1 MLNKNVIKMTSLLG
15 ALVMVGCTVPN
26 GNVVNNNSGNVN
38 NTNASNLSAVM
49 PENYSGGQMAPKEGM
64 IPGDN
69 ETRAL
74 SQASL
79 NVFYHTLKKEN
90 DDSKNVLISPASLTF
105 AFGIA
110 ENGAGG
116 ETLAQMED
124 TVNGGVSI
132 DDMNP
137 LLNYI
142 SYKLQNEDEVSWG
155 VANSLWFN
163 DDGTC
168 KMEDEFLKRAI
179 SYYDAE
185 IYQKK
190 FGGETTDEING
201 WVADKTDNMIKKV
214 LDQVDPNSR
223 LFIINAMCFDGEWEK
238 QYNENDVVDGFTFTN
253 ADQSET
259 DISLLFS
266 TEDKYFKLGEGIGF
280 IKPYKGGE
288 YAFVGILPDEGV
300 TTEEYIKGLVD
311 QNADFSEAVRNAKE
325 GDVKVYLPE
334 FETDY
339 GNEMS
344 SIYKEMGMNIP
355 FDKNKAEF
363 KGFFTN
369 DEYSNVWIDRVI
381 HKTHIEV
388 DKKGTKAAAVTVI
401 EVKEAA
407 TSALEYEEKPVVIKL
422 NRPFV
427 YGIVDVE
434 TGVPIFLG
442 CQNNMQ

>member
-49 PENYSGGQMAPKEGM
+49 PENYSGGQMAPEEGM

-69 ETRAL
+69 ETKAL

-223 LFIINAMCFDGEWEK
+223 LFIINAM
-238 QYNENDVVDGFTFTN
+238 
-253 ADQSET
+253 
-259 DISLLFS
+259 
-266 TEDKYFKLGEGIGF
+266 
-280 IKPYKGGE
+280 KPITPWY
-288 YAFVGILPDEGV
+288 
-300 TTEEYIKGLVD
+300 
-311 QNADFSEAVRNAKE
+311 
-325 GDVKVYLPE
+325 
-334 FETDY
+334 
-339 GNEMS
+339 
-344 SIYKEMGMNIP
+344 
-355 FDKNKAEF
+355 
-363 KGFFTN
+363 
-369 DEYSNVWIDRVI
+369 
-381 HKTHIEV
+381 
-388 DKKGTKAAAVTVI
+388 
-401 EVKEAA
+401 
-407 TSALEYEEKPVVIKL
+407 
-422 NRPFV
+422 
-427 YGIVDVE
+427 
-434 TGVPIFLG
+434 
-442 CQNNMQ
+442 